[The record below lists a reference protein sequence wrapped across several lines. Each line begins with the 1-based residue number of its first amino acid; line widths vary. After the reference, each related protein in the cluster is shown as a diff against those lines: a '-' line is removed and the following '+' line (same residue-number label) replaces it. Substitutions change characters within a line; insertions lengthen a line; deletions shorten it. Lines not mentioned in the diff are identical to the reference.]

1 MPKILFVLIFVLMSL
16 PGFPQEGTESSTSAP
31 EPTPTSQTK
40 EALSPDGGTVTIRPG
55 SDSAVEDASVDPA
68 APTLSED
75 EAIRELEIARQ
86 KQLEKMQMIQKT
98 TEPLAKPIKNPLKE
112 IQALGHKQLNAV
124 ALLDAKVL
132 AILQRLIK
140 EGQMSRITPEALNA
154 QIYEKVKGSFWEK
167 VLRKYPVLVDI
178 FVEVIRSKEA
188 LGGLLGIFVRKE
200 DLKTYG
206 YLWLAIFVFGALI
219 KNRLIKPKWP
229 FKKRFAFSMTISLF
243 LTVATLAIFY
253 NFFSEELNPTLAI
266 IGKHLL

>member
-1 MPKILFVLIFVLMSL
+1 MPKILYVLIFVLLSL
-16 PGFPQEGTESSTSAP
+16 PGFTQEET
-31 EPTPTSQTK
+31 PTPTTETK
-40 EALSPDGGTVTIRPG
+40 EALSPQGGQVTILKSPEA
-55 SDSAVEDASVDPA
+55 AVEEPVEGQETAVN
-68 APTLSED
+68 ED

-98 TEPLAKPIKNPLKE
+98 TEPLAKPIKNPLAE

-140 EGQMSRITPEALNA
+140 EGQMSRITPELLKA
-154 QIYEKVKGSFWEK
+154 QIYSKVEGTFWEK
-167 VLRKYPVLVDI
+167 ILRKFPVLVDI

-188 LGGLLGIFVRKE
+188 LGGLLGIFVRKD

-206 YLWLAIFVFGALI
+206 YIWLAIFVFGALI
-219 KNRLIKPKWP
+219 KNRVIKPKWP
-229 FKKRFAFSMTISLF
+229 FRKRFAWSMTISLV
-243 LTVATLAIFY
+243 LTFGTLAIFY

-266 IGKHLL
+266 FSKHLL